1 MFSLMITKVRAKDS
15 TVAAEFHYQDIW
27 KLLLTSVAVVI
38 YKPVATA
45 RIRIKSRPIILET
58 NFTVH

>member
-1 MFSLMITKVRAKDS
+1 MIIKVRARDS
-15 TVAAEFHYQDIW
+15 NVAAEPHYQDIW
-27 KLLLTSVAVVI
+27 KLLLTSVAVII

-45 RIRIKSRPIILET
+45 RIRIKSRPTIVET